1 MERNGFNVT
10 LVVIFTN
17 ISPLYNV
24 FVVPLR
30 KRSGVKDQSCPPF
43 WMWADFAS
51 VYVVLAQQLDIY
63 CRHCVGSGGI
73 FVFDEKKNERKKK
86 GQHFATDCGSQLCY
100 CRVYTVIV

>member
-43 WMWADFAS
+43 
-51 VYVVLAQQLDIY
+51 
-63 CRHCVGSGGI
+63 
-73 FVFDEKKNERKKK
+73 
-86 GQHFATDCGSQLCY
+86 
-100 CRVYTVIV
+100 